1 MPRVFVIDPS
11 GSASIHTGGF
21 DPVISALKEGQKQFK
36 NCQLYAVDDYVV
48 WTHPTPVPPP
58 THFALLNDYAA
69 VPYLNEAGHK
79 GYQKF
84 LTLRKPR
91 AFVIAPD
98 GAWSATSRG
107 DDPLARAMHEC
118 SKGHQGCRC
127 YALDD
132 NIVWPEG
139 EAKK

>member
-1 MPRVFVIDPS
+1 MY
-11 GSASIHTGGF
+11 TKGF
-21 DPVISALKEGQKQFK
+21 DPIKSALNECQKHSK
-36 NCQLYAVDDYVV
+36 NCQIYAVDDYVV
-48 WTHPTPVPPP
+48 WTHPTPVPPL
-58 THFALLNDYAA
+58 THFALLSDQTA
-69 VPYLNEAGHK
+69 VPYLNEAGRK

-107 DDPLARAMHEC
+107 DDPVARAMQEC
-118 SKGHQGCRC
+118 SKSHQGCQC

-139 EAKK
+139 VEKGR